1 MKKNSIIYWV
11 TTGLLGFLML
21 FSAYSY
27 LTNPDMANAFKH
39 LGYPDHFRTELAVA
53 KILGVLLL
61 LIPQVPLKIKE
72 WAYAGFGIT
81 FIAAFV
87 AHISSGDPV
96 TVAAMP
102 LVFFV
107 VLVFSNIYLYKKNTG
122 TAVEL
127 NNASAV
133 VSL

>member
-1 MKKNSIIYWV
+1 
-11 TTGLLGFLML
+11 ML

-27 LTNPDMANAFKH
+27 LTNPDMVNAFKH
-39 LGYPDHFRTELAVA
+39 LGYPDHFRIELAAA
-53 KILGVLLL
+53 KILGVVLL

-81 FIAAFV
+81 FIAAFI

-96 TVAAMP
+96 TVASMP

-107 VLVFSNIYLYKKNTG
+107 VLVVSNIYLYKKNT
-122 TAVEL
+122 
-127 NNASAV
+127 ASAV
-133 VSL
+133 EFNSTSTVVSI